1 MEDIEIYGK
10 NTKDIPSFNTI
21 KTFEKRK
28 NYIIKKLES
37 KIEKES
43 YSKYLVEELRAL
55 ERVTNFIKW
64 IQNNLA
70 NDLVK
75 EMINQYKIEN
85 DKGID
90 EENETEIKN
99 NKDEIVYGIIDEM
112 QGRNHKFKI
121 ILTIND
127 GINYISISSQRRKKN
142 IMWEMT
148 KEKEIKMTTNKLEKI
163 LRKVKEINLQHGVP
177 VTQIP

>member
-10 NTKDIPSFNTI
+10 NTKNIPGFNTI
-21 KTFEKRK
+21 RIFEKRK
-28 NYIIKKLES
+28 NYIIKKLEN

-43 YSKYLVEELRAL
+43 YSKYLIEELRAL
-55 ERVTNFIKW
+55 ERVMNFIKW
-64 IQNNLA
+64 IQNNIA
-70 NDLVK
+70 NDSVK

-85 DKGID
+85 GKGID
-90 EENETEIKN
+90 EEGETEIN
-99 NKDEIVYGIIDEM
+99 NNEDEIVYGMIDEM

-121 ILTIND
+121 ILTSND

-142 IMWEMT
+142 ITWKMT
-148 KEKEIKMTTNKLEKI
+148 KEEEIKMTTNKFEKI
-163 LRKVKEINLQHGVP
+163 LRKVKEINLQHGAP